1 MRIPFPLHAAQV
13 AAVLLLLCGDLFSQV
28 ADSIDQ
34 RRHTY
39 FKSPVNNQGLPGA
52 IRIYEPA
59 NAAGNEWIELRA
71 PYSLTKNQR
80 LILPVAPPS
89 AGYFLQ
95 AVSSDSLKWVAAS
108 NFLTVRE
115 VDGSPSFGADVL
127 EFQQSSGFVITN
139 PSGTIARVDLSSAV
153 SQLGQTIESAEITDS
168 TIVNADISASAAIS
182 LAKLAA
188 GSPAQLI
195 VADASGIPTY
205 RTLSGDATIDNLGVI
220 TVANDSHTHSIYALN
235 ATTLTAG
242 DGLSGGGDLSAN
254 RSFAVNFDFD
264 GGIETIDDSLNIKLD
279 GITLALSASGLKVGT
294 DALGP
299 EEIDESLD
307 FTWTGQHDFSTG
319 ELKTGVPFRF
329 EGAIDNGVYTLFAL
343 TNPTVERTITLP
355 DASGE
360 VSLLGQSID
369 LGSSEASGTLAA
381 ARFPAL
387 TGDVTTSAGSVATA
401 IGADKILESMLKSV
415 NAPADEDIFTYESTT
430 GDFEW
435 HTPGELGLV
444 ETSRTIAVAGTAN
457 EISSSAGAQD
467 LSTNRTWTLS
477 LPTTIDL
484 GGKTSLEI
492 PNSDTPTVDAV
503 GEIAVDDNAWG
514 AGRGTL
520 VIYDGTAE
528 TRAVN
533 VLSADSPSNGQVPTW
548 NTGGTITW
556 EAPASTGEVN
566 TASNLGGG
574 LANYDSKSGVD
585 LRFNT
590 FASADFDLASNLL
603 TIDDT
608 KWAKDSELHAAVTLG
623 TDADVLLGLSTQQLT
638 LDAQNANIVFAG
650 PASGGAADPTF
661 RALVDDDIPNDITI
675 TNLSGTNTGDV
686 TLAGTPDYITI
697 SGQVI
702 TRNQIDLAADVTG
715 TLPDGNVSDNLT
727 LATVSG
733 AIDAGG
739 ATSLEIPNGA
749 SVTTDAF
756 GEIAADNN
764 AWASGRGAVQFYDGT
779 ANTNLV
785 GVLVSDAPNDGDI
798 PKYNSASGTITWE
811 ADAGAGGGAP
821 VSATYLVQALDGT
834 LTNERRLQGTANE
847 VALADG
853 GANAD
858 MVISLPTLL
867 TLSAKELQGSTL
879 FIAEGATADD
889 FEGTFNVADFTAD
902 RAITFPDLDGTVTL
916 LGNATT
922 GSGNLVLATS
932 PTIVTPTIA
941 SFANAAHD
949 HEDAA
954 GGGQL
959 DHGLALTGL
968 TDDDHTQ
975 YHLVAGRAG
984 DAFIVLPADPGDG
997 AHADAPTLTLRA
1009 KYNPT
1014 GATGVTA
1021 KNLTLIHNI
1030 TDSETGASQF
1040 DFNFGSG
1047 VIASLSESSIGT
1059 IVGTSGT
1066 QTLTNKTIDGN
1077 SNTLTVIAGQYAA
1090 ASIDGDDINSNIA
1103 GSGLVL
1109 TAGSPDILDF
1119 APSELTDITFSNG
1132 GSATGSITFNLNG
1145 STDPVISFG
1154 DGVVNISAGTLQE
1167 GGNAVFTTADG
1178 ALADDDLSNN
1188 SIDDLSDVTITTAAA
1203 ANIIVR
1209 NAGNTA
1215 WVNVALS
1222 GDGSISAAG
1231 ALTVTDDSH
1240 AHTTTTISGLDI
1252 SDDTNLTA
1260 GDHITLTGDDL
1271 DVDDDFVLNTGDIIA
1286 GNLNFAD
1293 GSGASPQLLF
1303 TPETGTIWAFYVEDT
1318 GDDLQLEVNT
1328 GATETLDIVNAGA
1341 GVINV
1346 TIDGSLTASNVSG
1359 TNTGDQTITLTS
1371 DVTGSGTG
1379 SFSTTIAANAVQGT
1393 DIQLASE
1400 AQGDLMYADGT
1411 DWVRLAKSTSA
1422 TRYLANIGTSN
1433 NPAWAQVDLSNGVT
1447 GNLPVTNLNS
1457 GTSASASTFW
1467 RGDGSWATP
1476 SASVAWSGLSAPT
1489 GAVSMVSDGTSETVT
1504 FDFQAAFTTGNQFTI
1519 KQTTGDPEGGSL
1531 FAVQAAD
1538 ADVSPIVKIENT
1550 AAVTIPIG
1558 LQIAATDGSGVLTTA
1573 IDVSDAEIVT
1583 ALALGSNDVTVGG
1596 VTLSSAELAVL
1607 DAEITLGTETAGNF
1621 VASVATTSPLA
1632 GGAAGSEGAT
1642 LTLSINND
1650 GIGPTQIDE
1659 TANYA
1664 WSGANTVTGSMQ
1676 FDGDALRILD
1686 AGADHYLTIT
1696 PGTDLSANRVL
1707 TITTGDAARNLTFA
1721 GDATISGTNS
1731 GDQTITLTGDVTG
1744 SGTGTFAA
1752 TIASDRILE
1761 SMLKAVNTAV
1771 DEDILTYEST
1781 TGDFEW
1787 HTPAE
1792 LGLVATTR
1800 QITIAGTA
1808 NEITSSAGAQD
1819 LSADRTWTLS
1829 LPATIDLGGKTSFEL
1844 PNGTNP
1850 TVDAVGE
1857 LAWDSDD
1864 YALRVYNGSAAYSI
1878 PINKT
1883 AQATII
1889 EPEKVQAI
1897 IDAVSILSVESS
1909 WAPFGITLIKV
1920 GIKTNASSSYSVNF
1934 EEWTSPTDGAPA
1946 TIETVATSSTTE
1958 AEDDGTLTDASI
1970 AAGSIVK
1977 IDLPTTDISELTVW
1991 VVYRINVGD

>member
-1 MRIPFPLHAAQV
+1 MRIPFPSNAARV
-13 AAVLLLLCGDLFSQV
+13 AAVLLLFCGDLFSQV
-28 ADSIDQ
+28 ADSLDQ

-71 PYSLTKNQR
+71 PYSLTQNQR

-95 AVSSDSLKWVAAS
+95 AVSEDSLKWVAVS
-108 NFLTVRE
+108 NLLTVRE
-115 VDGSPSFGADVL
+115 VDGSPSVSADVL
-127 EFQQSSGFVITN
+127 EFAQGNGFIVTN
-139 PSGTIARVDLSSAV
+139 PSGTIARIDLSSAV
-153 SQLGQTIESAEITDS
+153 SQLGQTIESAEITDG
-168 TIVNADISASAAIS
+168 TIVNADISASAAIALS
-182 LAKLAA
+182 KLAS
-188 GSPAQLI
+188 GSSAQLI
-195 VADASGIPTY
+195 VADGSGVPTY
-205 RTLSGDATIDNLGVI
+205 RALSGDATIDNLGVL
-220 TVANDSHTHSIYALN
+220 TVSDDSHTHSIYTLKT
-235 ATTLTAG
+235 TTLTAG
-242 DGLSGGGDLSAN
+242 DGLNGGGDLSTN
-254 RSFAVNFDFD
+254 RSFGINVDFN
-264 GGIETIDDSLNIKLD
+264 GGIEIGDDSLNVKLD
-279 GITLALSASGLKVGT
+279 GATLALSASGLKVGE
-294 DALGP
+294 DVIGP

-307 FTWTGQHDFSTG
+307 YTWMGQHDFSAG
-319 ELKTGVPFRF
+319 EFKTGSPFRF
-329 EGAIDNGVYTLFAL
+329 EGSVDNGVYTTLAV
-343 TNPTVERTITLP
+343 TDPTTARTVTLP

-360 VSLLGQSID
+360 VTLLGQEID
-369 LGSSEASGTLAA
+369 LSSSEATGTLAA

-387 TGDVTTSAGSVATA
+387 TGDVTTSAGSVATV
-401 IGADKILESMLKSV
+401 IGADKLIESMLKAV
-415 NAPADEDIFTYESTT
+415 NAPADEDIFTYEATT

-435 HTPGELGLV
+435 HTPAELNLV
-444 ETSRTIAVAGTAN
+444 ETSRTITVSGTTN
-457 EISSSAGAQD
+457 EISSSTGAQD
-467 LSTNRTWTLS
+467 LSANRTWTLS
-477 LPTTIDL
+477 FPATIDL
-484 GGKTSLEI
+484 GGKTSLEV
-492 PNSDTPTVDAV
+492 PNSSAPTVDAV
-503 GEIAVDDNAWG
+503 GEIAVDDNAWA

-520 VIYDGTAE
+520 VLYDGTAE
-528 TRAVN
+528 TRVVN
-533 VLSADSPSNGQVPTW
+533 VLSSDTPGAGQVPTY
-548 NTGGTITW
+548 NADGTTTW
-556 EAPASTGEVN
+556 ETPGSSGESN

-590 FASADFDLASNLL
+590 FAAADFDLASNLL

-608 KWAKDSELHAAVTLG
+608 KWAKDSELHAAVTLAG
-623 TDADVLLGLSTQQLT
+623 TPDYITISGQEITRAEVALT
-638 LDAQNANIVFAG
+638 THTSGNYV
-650 PASGGAADPTF
+650 ASIATTSPLTGGAAGSEGATLTLSITADGINATHIDETVSYAWSGANTVTGSVQF
-661 RALVDDDIPNDITI
+661 DGDALRVLDAGADHYLTI
-675 TNLSGTNTGDV
+675 TPGSDLSANRVFTLTTGDAARNLTMSGDATISGTNSGDV

-702 TRNQIDLAADVTG
+702 TRNQVDLAADVTG
-715 TLPDGNVSDNLT
+715 TLSDGNVSDNLT

-733 AIDAGG
+733 AIDAGA
-739 ATSLEIPNGA
+739 ATSFELPNGA

-756 GEIAADNN
+756 GEIAADND
-764 AWASGRGAVQFYDGT
+764 AWASGRGAVQFFDGT
-779 ANTNLV
+779 ANTNLI
-785 GVLVSDAPNDGDI
+785 GVLISDAPNDGDV
-798 PKYNSASGTITWE
+798 PKYNVASGTITWE

-821 VSATYLVQALDGT
+821 TSATYIVASLDGT

-853 GANAD
+853 GANGD

-867 TLSAKELQGSTL
+867 TLSAKELQSGTL
-879 FIAEGATADD
+879 FLAEGATADD
-889 FEGTFNVADFTAD
+889 FEGTFNVADFTVD
-902 RAITFPDLDGTVTL
+902 RTITFPDLSGTVTL
-916 LGNATT
+916 LGNTTT

-941 SFANAAHD
+941 SFANATHD
-949 HEDAA
+949 HEDGA

-968 TDDDHTQ
+968 ADDDHTQ

-984 DAFIVLPADPGDG
+984 DAFIVLPGDPGDG

-1021 KNLTLIHNI
+1021 KNLTLVHNI

-1040 DFNFGSG
+1040 DFNFGGG

-1119 APSELTDITFSNG
+1119 APSELTNLTFSNG
-1132 GSATGSITFNLNG
+1132 GSATGSITFNLSG
-1145 STDPVISFG
+1145 SVDPVISFG
-1154 DGVVNISAGTLQE
+1154 DGIVNISAGALQE
-1167 GGNAVFTTADG
+1167 GGANVFTTADG
-1178 ALADDDLSNN
+1178 ALDDDDLSDNN
-1188 SIDDLSDVTITTAAA
+1188 IDDLSDVTITSAAA
-1203 ANIIVR
+1203 AHLLVR
-1209 NAGNTA
+1209 NSGNTA

-1222 GDGSISAAG
+1222 GDGSINAAG
-1231 ALTVTDDSH
+1231 ALAVNDDSH
-1240 AHTTTTISGLDI
+1240 AHTGATISGIDI

-1260 GDHITLTGDDL
+1260 GDHLTLTGDDL

-1303 TPETGTIWAFYVEDT
+1303 TPETGTIWALYVEDT

-1328 GATETLDIVNAGA
+1328 GATETFNIVNAGA
-1341 GVINV
+1341 GAINV

-1359 TNTGDQTITLTS
+1359 TNTGDQTITLTG

-1379 SFSTTIAANAVQGT
+1379 SF
-1393 DIQLASE
+1393 
-1400 AQGDLMYADGT
+1400 
-1411 DWVRLAKSTSA
+1411 
-1422 TRYLANIGTSN
+1422 
-1433 NPAWAQVDLSNGVT
+1433 
-1447 GNLPVTNLNS
+1447 
-1457 GTSASASTFW
+1457 
-1467 RGDGSWATP
+1467 
-1476 SASVAWSGLSAPT
+1476 
-1489 GAVSMVSDGTSETVT
+1489 
-1504 FDFQAAFTTGNQFTI
+1504 
-1519 KQTTGDPEGGSL
+1519 
-1531 FAVQAAD
+1531 
-1538 ADVSPIVKIENT
+1538 
-1550 AAVTIPIG
+1550 
-1558 LQIAATDGSGVLTTA
+1558 
-1573 IDVSDAEIVT
+1573 
-1583 ALALGSNDVTVGG
+1583 
-1596 VTLSSAELAVL
+1596 
-1607 DAEITLGTETAGNF
+1607 
-1621 VASVATTSPLA
+1621 
-1632 GGAAGSEGAT
+1632 
-1642 LTLSINND
+1642 
-1650 GIGPTQIDE
+1650 
-1659 TANYA
+1659 
-1664 WSGANTVTGSMQ
+1664 
-1676 FDGDALRILD
+1676 
-1686 AGADHYLTIT
+1686 
-1696 PGTDLSANRVL
+1696 
-1707 TITTGDAARNLTFA
+1707 
-1721 GDATISGTNS
+1721 
-1731 GDQTITLTGDVTG
+1731 
-1744 SGTGTFAA
+1744 AA
-1752 TIASDRILE
+1752 TIGSDKILE
-1761 SMLKAVNTAV
+1761 SMLKAVNAAV
-1771 DEDILTYEST
+1771 DEDILTFEST

-1792 LGLVATTR
+1792 LGLVATSR
-1800 QITIAGTA
+1800 QITIAGTT

-1829 LPATIDLGGKTSFEL
+1829 LPATIDLGGKTSFEI

-1850 TVDAVGE
+1850 TVDAIGE

-1909 WAPFGITLIKV
+1909 WAPFGITLVKV

-1934 EEWTSPTDGAPA
+1934 EEWTSPTDGSPA

-1970 AAGSIVK
+1970 AAGSIIK
-1977 IDLPTTDISELTVW
+1977 IDLPTTDIAELTVW